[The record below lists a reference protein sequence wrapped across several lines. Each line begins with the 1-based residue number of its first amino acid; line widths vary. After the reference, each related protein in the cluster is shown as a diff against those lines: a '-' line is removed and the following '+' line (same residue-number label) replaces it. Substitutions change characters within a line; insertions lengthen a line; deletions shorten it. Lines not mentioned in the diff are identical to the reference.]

1 MFAIGK
7 INQDCSFILSMF
19 LSEKCEEIESI
30 NENDYFAAKTLLN
43 HQNLYG

>member
-7 INQDCSFILSMF
+7 INQELLIFLSMF
-19 LSEKCEEIESI
+19 LSENCEEIESI
-30 NENDYFAAKTLLN
+30 NENDYVALKTLIN